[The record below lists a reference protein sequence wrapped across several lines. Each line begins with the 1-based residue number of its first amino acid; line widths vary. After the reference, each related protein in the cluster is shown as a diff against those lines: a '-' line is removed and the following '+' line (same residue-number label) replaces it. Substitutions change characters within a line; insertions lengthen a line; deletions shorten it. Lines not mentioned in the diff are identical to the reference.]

1 MGIRV
6 PFCSTERT
14 DPEMPL
20 KSETARVRRG
30 LGWVLCCAIFLAASA
45 GFQRVAGAV
54 SQPRALITQAISD
67 ANLVTLAGN
76 LRAEANSANDRGAAA
91 ADLPLEHMMLQLRR
105 SPEPEQALETYTDQ
119 LEEAK
124 SPNSNRWLTA
134 QEFGERYGVAAS
146 DLATIT
152 AWVKSHGFTV
162 KRVYPSGTSIDF
174 SGNAGQVREA
184 FHTEIHNLDV
194 NGAAR
199 IANMSDPQIPAALA
213 PVVVGIVSLN
223 DFRPH
228 AMNHPR
234 SSYTFSSC
242 DDVTSGDCYAVVPAD
257 LATIYNLNPL
267 FSAGYS
273 GQGQTIVV
281 VENTNVFRASDW
293 NTFRSTFGLSSYTS
307 GSFTTVHPSPASGTN
322 NCASPG
328 VVAGNDAEAILDA
341 EWASAAAPNAA
352 IVMASCADS
361 GPTFGGLIA
370 VQNLVN
376 GSSQPPA
383 IMSISYGQCETK
395 NGAAANAAYNSVYQ
409 QAATEGVSVFVAAG
423 VSGAAGCDDRDDRDE
438 KATHGIGVNAFAS
451 TPYNVA
457 VGGTD
462 FSDTYSKTNSAYWN
476 STNTS
481 TYGSALSYIPEIP
494 WNDSCASQLIAA
506 FEGYPPTYGSSGF
519 CNSLTGKGHFL
530 SA

>member
-76 LRAEANSANDRGAAA
+76 LRAEANSANDRGVAA

-105 SPEPEQALETYTDQ
+105 SPEQEQALETYIDQ
-119 LEEAK
+119 LEDAK
-124 SPNSNRWLTA
+124 SPNYHRWLTA

-162 KRVYPSGTSIDF
+162 NRVYPSGTSIDF

-194 NGAAR
+194 NGEAH

-213 PVVVGIVSLN
+213 PVVIGVVSLN

-234 SSYTFSSC
+234 TSYTFSSC
-242 DDVTSGDCYAVVPAD
+242 DDVTSGDCYTVVPAD

-267 FSAGYS
+267 FAAGYS

-281 VENTNVFRASDW
+281 IEDTNVFTTADW
-293 NTFRSTFGLSSYTS
+293 TTFRSTFGLSSFTG
-307 GSFTTVHPSPASGTN
+307 GSFTQVHPAPPSGTN
-322 NCASPG
+322 NCSNPG
-328 VVAGNDAEAILDA
+328 ANGDDGEAILDA
-341 EWASAAAPNAA
+341 EYASAAAPSAT
-352 IVMASCADS
+352 IELASCTDTS
-361 GPTFGGLIA
+361 TFGGLIA
-370 VQNLVN
+370 LQNLLN
-376 GSSQPPA
+376 QSATPPA
-383 IMSISYGQCETK
+383 IMSMSYGECEAE
-395 NGAAANAAYNSVYQ
+395 NGSTSNAAFSAAFQ
-409 QAATEGVSVFVAAG
+409 QAVSEGVSVFVS
-423 VSGAAGCDDRDDRDE
+423 SGDQAAAGCDPDGSS
-438 KATHGIGVNAFAS
+438 ASHGVGVSGWAS

-462 FSDTYSKTNSAYWN
+462 
-476 STNTS
+476 
-481 TYGSALSYIPEIP
+481 YG
-494 WNDSCASQLIAA
+494 D
-506 FEGYPPTYGSSGF
+506 
-519 CNSLTGKGHFL
+519 
-530 SA
+530 